1 MNRTTS
7 TISFM
12 LPTPVAWIQN
22 VASRV
27 TYYGPILILIFG
39 VIGSFGS
46 FLTFTAP
53 TLRQNSCAFYF
64 LACAVF
70 EFLSTTYCLL
80 TSFAS
85 TVIVNNLMHTN
96 RIYCKIRTYSVYTI
110 TLTATYFV
118 VLASID
124 RFVSSSTMHSLR
136 SLSKIKVAH
145 RVACGTIAFALI
157 TCIHAPIAYD
167 IRPTCS
173 PAPGTL
179 LIFDSLFII
188 LWVSV
193 IPHMLMLIFGFLT
206 IANIQRSRRR
216 IFAQQNNLITIHN
229 QDQRRDQKTNT
240 QLLVV
245 SISVF
250 HRIINLK

>member
-7 TISFM
+7 TISFTV
-12 LPTPVAWIQN
+12 PTSVAWIQN
-22 VASRV
+22 ITTRV
-27 TYYGPILILIFG
+27 TFYGPIIIVILG

-70 EFLSTTYCLL
+70 ELLSTTYCLL

-85 TVIVNNLMHTN
+85 TVIVTNLMHTN
-96 RIYCKIRTYSVYTI
+96 RIYCKIRTYSVYI
-110 TLTATYFV
+110 ISLTATYFV

-124 RFVSSSTMHSLR
+124 RFVSSSTIHSLR

-145 RVACGTIAFALI
+145 RVACGTIAFAII
-157 TCIHAPIAYD
+157 TCIHVPIAYD
-167 IRPTCS
+167 TRPTCS
-173 PAPGTL
+173 PAPGVF
-179 LIFDSLFII
+179 LIFDSLFVI
-188 LWVSV
+188 LWGSV

-216 IFAQQNNLITIHN
+216 IFAQQDNFTTVNNQN
-229 QDQRRDQKTNT
+229 QRREQKTNI
-240 QLLVV
+240 QLFIV

-250 HRIINLK
+250 NRN